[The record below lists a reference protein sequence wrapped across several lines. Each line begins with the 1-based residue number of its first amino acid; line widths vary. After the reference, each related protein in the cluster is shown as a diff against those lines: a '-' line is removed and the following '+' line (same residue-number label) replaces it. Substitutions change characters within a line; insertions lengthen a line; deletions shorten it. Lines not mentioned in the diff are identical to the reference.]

1 MNIAVNKAK
10 NNIISYIHVWNY
22 NVKIVQ
28 SLLYLARC
36 AGNIFILFLTS
47 TLPAAE
53 SMRSSRHSV
62 APTRSENRRKKRR
75 IEEEKTKKEKEEEGS
90 DREIYRK
97 NKGVKYK
104 IGEKDRMRNKREKN
118 NRGR

>member
-1 MNIAVNKAK
+1 MNKAK

-22 NVKIVQ
+22 NVETVQ

-75 IEEEKTKKEKEEEGS
+75 IEEEKKSKKEKEEEGS
-90 DREIYRK
+90 DRERYGE

>member
-1 MNIAVNKAK
+1 MNKAK

-22 NVKIVQ
+22 NVETVQ

-62 APTRSENRRKKRR
+62 APKSSEKRRKGQ
-75 IEEEKTKKEKEEEGS
+75 IEKEIERIKE
-90 DREIYRK
+90 
-97 NKGVKYK
+97 
-104 IGEKDRMRNKREKN
+104 
-118 NRGR
+118 